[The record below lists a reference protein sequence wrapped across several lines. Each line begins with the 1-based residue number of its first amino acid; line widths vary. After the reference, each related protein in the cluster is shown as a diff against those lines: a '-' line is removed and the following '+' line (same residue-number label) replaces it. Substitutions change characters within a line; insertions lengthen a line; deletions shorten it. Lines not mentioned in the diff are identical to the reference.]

1 MGLAIKLQ
9 ISSVMI
15 NSNYK
20 LFSESRMIS
29 DKIFVNFATSV
40 MSSIVKLLVNRIECL
55 KIV

>member
-1 MGLAIKLQ
+1 
-9 ISSVMI
+9 MI
-15 NSNYK
+15 NSNCK

-40 MSSIVKLLVNRIECL
+40 MSSIVKLLVNRIEYL

>member
-1 MGLAIKLQ
+1 
-9 ISSVMI
+9 MI
-15 NSNYK
+15 NSNYE